1 MFLLEFKQF
10 STRKIVGLFETE
22 DEIQSWINSIDNI
35 KVYRENIDDVV
46 FEEYFL
52 DYKELPPYL
61 EIKWRDSKFILSK
74 YMFSPNKGDIVL
86 TWEKLDIVAKI
97 EGTVSGQSKIG
108 AYVISNDDLEY
119 YIKSLEDMKKYLIN
133 YFENKNH
140 NVKILGQESE
150 DGEYL
155 IVDDKFVCHHEG
167 AMVDKWQTKRSKK
180 HFIKYLQCENTLG

>member
-22 DEIQSWINSIDNI
+22 DDIKSWLNSIDNI
-35 KVYRENIDDVV
+35 KVYRKNIDDVV
-46 FEEYFL
+46 FEDYFL
-52 DYKELPPYL
+52 DYKELPSYL
-61 EIKWRDSKFILSK
+61 EVKWRGSKFILSK
-74 YMFSPNKGDIVL
+74 YMFSPNEGDIVL
-86 TWEKLDIVAKI
+86 TWEKLDVVAEI

-108 AYVISNDDLEY
+108 SYVISNNDLEY

-133 YFENKNH
+133 YFEKNH

-155 IVDDKFVCHHEG
+155 LVDDKFICHLEG
-167 AMVDKWQTKRSKK
+167 AMVAKWQKK
-180 HFIKYLQCENTLG
+180 KSIELYLSLIHI